1 MSVLP
6 LQAQVLSCRSIW
18 RKFVHTSRGLSNSEH
33 IKAFGKHLLGIQA
46 GEGAGSR
53 KS

>member
-1 MSVLP
+1 M
-6 LQAQVLSCRSIW
+6 
-18 RKFVHTSRGLSNSEH
+18 HTSRGLSNSEH

-53 KS
+53 KIGPRMMAHMLRDHT